1 MFDLKKLPLKTVA
14 RFMNFYPPYLGAGVK
29 IKLENEDKLI
39 FNVSMPLKIT
49 NRNYVGVH
57 FGGSLYS
64 MVDPFYMLILMNKLG
79 KDYLVWDKKAA
90 IHFKRPGTGTVS
102 ARFEISDERV
112 KEIKESV
119 EKHGKWEPEF
129 VVEVVDENKNVV
141 CTVNKTLWVK
151 KKS

>member
-1 MFDLKKLPLKTVA
+1 MFDLKNLPLKTVA

-29 IKLENEDKLI
+29 IKLEDEDQLI
-39 FNVSMPLKIT
+39 FKVSMPLKVT

-102 ARFEISDERV
+102 ARFEIPEERV

-129 VVEVVDENKNVV
+129 NVEIIDEHKNIV
-141 CTVNKTLWVK
+141 CAVSKTLWVK